1 MQYMSLGG
9 VSTYPLNHR
18 SRSHSD
24 FNILAQVDM
33 FTAMDPLSTAMDPLA
48 RFHADRYNAAW
59 KTIKEENAC
68 RFPNYVKLFDAGC
81 SVSQSER
88 RQLHVELEANLPS
101 VSERLDCPRLK
112 TFDDRYPRWVPP
124 RSRTPSPAPR
134 YGRGEGGRRIQS
146 PEAIRIIRAQSG
158 RTMPP
163 HVIAQS
169 GGSAIQP
176 NTQPRIGTSLWPE
189 NCDNV
194 VATVAV
200 PGTIRGVSING
211 LAWGNLD
218 VDQQTRL
225 DGLVSEMKRVGTE
238 TFRLQDMLRCDNGT
252 NMGHALSAMMQR
264 IESAVAKR
272 QPDPMQ
278 FKIGITWNPPH
289 RWANPKY
296 GYMHDD
302 YHHMEILA
310 WDFRGAMIGLM
321 EASLILHFQKEAPLL
336 CLNKKI
342 GDNNR
347 QDITPQFLYVVYM
360 P

>member
-1 MQYMSLGG
+1 
-9 VSTYPLNHR
+9 
-18 SRSHSD
+18 
-24 FNILAQVDM
+24 
-33 FTAMDPLSTAMDPLA
+33 MDPLSTAMDPLA

-112 TFDDRYPRWVPP
+112 ALDRLKNPARWVPP

-158 RTMPP
+158 IVLPP

-176 NTQPRIGTSLWPE
+176 NTQPSIGTPLWPE

-211 LAWGNLD
+211 LAWGND
-218 VDQQTRL
+218 DIDQQTRL
-225 DGLVSEMKRVGTE
+225 DGLVSEMRRVGND
-238 TFRLQDMLRCDNGT
+238 TFRLQDMLRCHNGT
-252 NMGHALSAMMQR
+252 NSGQALSSFMQR
-264 IESAVAKR
+264 IGSAVAKR
-272 QPDPMQ
+272 KPDPMR
-278 FKIGITWNPPH
+278 FKIGITWNPPY

-296 GYMHDD
+296 GYMHDG

-310 WDFRGAMIGLM
+310 WDFRGSMIGLM
-321 EASLILHFQKEAPLL
+321 EAALIIHFQKEAPRL
-336 CLNKKI
+336 CLNIKK
-342 GDNNR
+342 GDDNR
-347 QDITPQFLYVVYM
+347 QDMSPQFLYVAYL

>member
-1 MQYMSLGG
+1 
-9 VSTYPLNHR
+9 
-18 SRSHSD
+18 
-24 FNILAQVDM
+24 M

-68 RFPNYVKLFDAGC
+68 LFPNYVKLFDAKC

-88 RQLHVELEANLPS
+88 RQLHDELEANLPS

-112 TFDDRYPRWVPP
+112 TFDDRYPRWAPP

-158 RTMPP
+158 RTLPP

-169 GGSAIQP
+169 GGSATQP
-176 NTQPRIGTSLWPE
+176 NTQPRIATSLWPE

-200 PGTIRGVSING
+200 PGAIRGVSING
-211 LAWGNLD
+211 LAWGNPD

-238 TFRLQDMLRCDNGT
+238 TFRLQDMLRCHGGT
-252 NMGHALSAMMQR
+252 HMGQALSAMMQR

-272 QPDPMQ
+272 KPDPMQ
-278 FKIGITWNPPH
+278 FKIGITWNPPY

-296 GYMHDD
+296 GYMHED

-321 EASLILHFQKEAPLL
+321 EACLILHFQKEAPLL

-342 GDNNR
+342 GDDNR

-360 P
+360 L

>member
-1 MQYMSLGG
+1 
-9 VSTYPLNHR
+9 
-18 SRSHSD
+18 
-24 FNILAQVDM
+24 
-33 FTAMDPLSTAMDPLA
+33 MDPLSTAMDPLA

-112 TFDDRYPRWVPP
+112 ALDRLKNPARWVPP
-124 RSRTPSPAPR
+124 RSRTQSPAPR

-158 RTMPP
+158 IVLPP

-176 NTQPRIGTSLWPE
+176 NTQPSIGTPLWPE

-194 VATVAV
+194 VAIVVV

-211 LAWGNLD
+211 LAWGND
-218 VDQQTRL
+218 DIDQQTRL
-225 DGLVSEMKRVGTE
+225 DGLVSEMRRVGND
-238 TFRLQDMLRCDNGT
+238 TFRLQDMLRCHNGT
-252 NMGHALSAMMQR
+252 NSGQALSSFMQR
-264 IESAVAKR
+264 IGSAVAKR
-272 QPDPMQ
+272 KPDPMR
-278 FKIGITWNPPH
+278 FKIGITWNPPY

-296 GYMHDD
+296 GYMHDG

-336 CLNKKI
+336 CLNRKI

>member
-1 MQYMSLGG
+1 
-9 VSTYPLNHR
+9 
-18 SRSHSD
+18 
-24 FNILAQVDM
+24 
-33 FTAMDPLSTAMDPLA
+33 
-48 RFHADRYNAAW
+48 
-59 KTIKEENAC
+59 
-68 RFPNYVKLFDAGC
+68 
-81 SVSQSER
+81 
-88 RQLHVELEANLPS
+88 
-101 VSERLDCPRLK
+101 
-112 TFDDRYPRWVPP
+112 
-124 RSRTPSPAPR
+124 
-134 YGRGEGGRRIQS
+134 
-146 PEAIRIIRAQSG
+146 
-158 RTMPP
+158 MPP

-296 GYMHDD
+296 GYMHDG

-336 CLNKKI
+336 CLNRKI

>member
-1 MQYMSLGG
+1 MGG
-9 VSTYPLNHR
+9 
-18 SRSHSD
+18 
-24 FNILAQVDM
+24 
-33 FTAMDPLSTAMDPLA
+33 
-48 RFHADRYNAAW
+48 
-59 KTIKEENAC
+59 
-68 RFPNYVKLFDAGC
+68 G
-81 SVSQSER
+81 
-88 RQLHVELEANLPS
+88 
-101 VSERLDCPRLK
+101 
-112 TFDDRYPRWVPP
+112 
-124 RSRTPSPAPR
+124 
-134 YGRGEGGRRIQS
+134 
-146 PEAIRIIRAQSG
+146 
-158 RTMPP
+158 
-163 HVIAQS
+163 
-169 GGSAIQP
+169 AIQP

-211 LAWGNLD
+211 LAWGNPD

-238 TFRLQDMLRCDNGT
+238 TFRLQDMLRCHNGT
-252 NMGHALSAMMQR
+252 NMGQALSAMMQR

-272 QPDPMQ
+272 KPDPMQ
-278 FKIGITWNPPH
+278 FKIGITWNPPY

-336 CLNKKI
+336 CLNRKI

>member
-1 MQYMSLGG
+1 
-9 VSTYPLNHR
+9 
-18 SRSHSD
+18 
-24 FNILAQVDM
+24 
-33 FTAMDPLSTAMDPLA
+33 MDPLSTAMDPLA

-112 TFDDRYPRWVPP
+112 ALDRLKNPARWVPP

-158 RTMPP
+158 RVLPP

-176 NTQPRIGTSLWPE
+176 NTQPSIGTPLWPE

-194 VATVAV
+194 VAIVVV

-211 LAWGNLD
+211 LAWGND
-218 VDQQTRL
+218 DIDQQTRL
-225 DGLVSEMKRVGTE
+225 DGLVSEMRRVGND
-238 TFRLQDMLRCDNGT
+238 TFRLQDMLRCHNGT
-252 NMGHALSAMMQR
+252 NSGQALSAFMQR
-264 IESAVAKR
+264 IGSAVAKR
-272 QPDPMQ
+272 KPDPMR
-278 FKIGITWNPPH
+278 FKIGITWNPPY

-296 GYMHDD
+296 GYMHDG
-302 YHHMEILA
+302 YHHMEILG

-336 CLNKKI
+336 CLNRKI